1 MSAIIVDGKELGKRI
16 RAEVK
21 QEAAGLIA
29 KGFTPGLAVVL
40 VGDDPASSTYV
51 RSKQRACKRAGVY
64 SELHHLP
71 EKTTQAELLAVVQE
85 LNSRDEIDGILVQT
99 PVPSHID
106 EPTIMNNIDPAK
118 DVDGFHPINVG
129 KLNIGL
135 ADALVPATPLGV
147 IEILKNNNIP
157 IKGANAVVIGRS
169 DIVGKPVSL
178 LLLHQH
184 ATVTICHSR
193 TRNLAAVCREADILI
208 AAVGRAAMVTPDFV
222 KPGAAVIDVGIN
234 AVDDKD
240 KVIELFGDDEA
251 RMADLSKKNYT
262 LVGDVHPAV
271 AAKAGLFTPVPGGV
285 GPLTIACLLKN
296 TLQAAIARRGV

>member
-1 MSAIIVDGKELGKRI
+1 MSATIVDGKELGKRL

-21 QEAAGLIA
+21 IETAKLIAAGL
-29 KGFTPGLAVVL
+29 TPGLAVVL
-40 VGDDPASSTYV
+40 LGDDPASSTYV
-51 RSKQRACKRAGVY
+51 RSKQRACKKAGIY

-71 EKTTQAELLAVVQE
+71 TSTTQVELLALIDD

-99 PVPSHID
+99 PIPDHID

-129 KLNIGL
+129 KLSIGL

-147 IEILKNNNIP
+147 IEILKDNNIQ
-157 IKGANAVVIGRS
+157 IQGAKAVVIGRS

-178 LLLHQH
+178 LLLHRH

-193 TRNLAAVCREADILI
+193 TKDLEAVCRQADILI
-208 AAVGRAAMVTPDFV
+208 AAVGRAAMVTPEFV
-222 KPGAAVIDVGIN
+222 KPGAVVIDVGIN
-234 AVDDKD
+234 AVDDAER
-240 KVIELFGDDEA
+240 VAELFGDDPA
-251 RMADLSKKNYT
+251 RQADLEKKNYT
-262 LVGDVHPAV
+262 IVGDVHPAV
-271 AAKAGLFTPVPGGV
+271 ADVAKLFTPVPGGV

-296 TLQAAIARRGV
+296 TLQAAIARRG